1 MELTFVCMYR
11 SASSTLSERE
21 AYNVFRKGGHRC
33 RELYVLDE
41 SYFDDLIES
50 ICNYLSNYQTS
61 IRYLLQ
67 EGYEVIGYVQKSPT
81 NDSVD
86 TRTRLLQ
93 SMVNNLFERS
103 LVNQVFFSTSCLS
116 YTPFAERDTKEDT
129 DDIIHKLSNVPK
141 VALNILT
148 ILTFRD
154 ISERIAQDS
163 NLFNPE
169 KPKSKGGR
177 IFDNVTQRA
186 GSGSLITL
194 TVALLILAVW
204 AGVGIIMGAPEIWQN
219 IMQNGGSILHR
230 HSGDNKTNPVITIL
244 VEADQT
250 NKPVSSYI
258 QIMNFLKSSIIKEKK
273 SFTTNG

>member
-41 SYFDDLIES
+41 SYFDDLIKS
-50 ICNYLSNYQTS
+50 ICNYLFNYKTS

-67 EGYEVIGYVQKSPT
+67 EGYEVIGYAQKSPT

-103 LVNQVFFSTSCLS
+103 LVNQ
-116 YTPFAERDTKEDT
+116 
-129 DDIIHKLSNVPK
+129 VPK

-194 TVALLILAVW
+194 MVALLILAVW

-244 VEADQT
+244 RE
-250 NKPVSSYI
+250 S
-258 QIMNFLKSSIIKEKK
+258 
-273 SFTTNG
+273 GG